1 MSDVSTR
8 KTFSLTVLAR
18 GVVTGI
24 VIFPA
29 ILAFIG
35 QGMLIKFFTRD
46 PILRT
51 RRLIKNASNYAAFA
65 LRMMRISIRAI
76 GEVPPG
82 ENFLMVSNHMSYLDL
97 LIIASIHPSV
107 FVTSI
112 DMGEIFFLGTMCEIG
127 GSVFIERRNRERVGF
142 DTNQMS
148 NALKDGFNV
157 ILFPEGTSSNG
168 STVLPFKKSLLLSAG
183 AADKRILPITL
194 KYVEVDGKPFSPAN
208 RDRVCWYGSMGFLPH
223 LIGLLGGQSATATV
237 QFHMPI
243 RPRAGDNKDTLAK
256 WTYRTIASSYL
267 AQEFPND
274 VDSIPD
280 VHDTDNRRESFQPSL

>member
-1 MSDVSTR
+1 MSDETNR
-8 KTFSLTVLAR
+8 KILNLPAFAR
-18 GVVTGI
+18 GVVTG
-24 VIFPA
+24 VFIFPA
-29 ILAFIG
+29 IFAFIG

-51 RRLIKNASNYAAFA
+51 RRLINNASNYAAFA
-65 LRMMRISIRAI
+65 LRMMRIHIRTI
-76 GEVPPG
+76 GQVPVD

-97 LIIASIHPSV
+97 LIISSIHPSV

-127 GSVFIERRNRERVGF
+127 GSVFIERRHRERVGF

-148 NALKDGFNV
+148 NALRDGFNV
-157 ILFPEGTSSNG
+157 ILFPEGTSTNG

-183 AADKRILPITL
+183 AAEKRILPITL
-194 KYVEVDGKPFSPAN
+194 KYVEIDGKPFSPVN

-243 RPRAGDNKDTLAK
+243 RPRAGDNKETLAK

-267 AQEFPND
+267 AQGFAD
-274 VDSIPD
+274 DIDAIPD
-280 VHDTDNRRESFQPSL
+280 LHDNENRRESYQPSI